1 MPRYVAL
8 LRGVNVGKGN
18 RVPMAEWRG
27 QLEALG
33 ATRVR
38 TLINSG
44 NAVFSHA
51 ARSGAPLAARIRAA
65 LAEGLDVDVP
75 VMVRSA
81 AEMAAIAKEN
91 VLART
96 VTDYPRLLVV
106 FPADA
111 TALAGLEAI
120 RPLVKPPEQFAIGR
134 HAAYL
139 WCAKGSLE
147 SEAGKALLGRS
158 GRAVTTRNWTTVLKL
173 VALLEE
179 DGG

>member
-18 RVPMAEWRG
+18 RVPMAEWRT
-27 QLEALG
+27 QLEKLG
-33 ATRVR
+33 ASRVR

-51 ARSGAPLAARIRAA
+51 ARSGAPLAGRIRAA

-75 VMVRSA
+75 VIVRSA

-91 VLART
+91 VLAKT
-96 VTDYPRLLVV
+96 VTDHARLLVV

-111 TALAGLEAI
+111 AALAGLEAI
-120 RPLVKPPEQFAIGR
+120 RPLVRAPEKFAIGR

-139 WCAKGSLE
+139 WCANGSLE

-158 GRAVTTRNWTTVLKL
+158 GRAVTTRNWATVMKL
-173 VALLEE
+173 VALLDEAE
-179 DGG
+179 G